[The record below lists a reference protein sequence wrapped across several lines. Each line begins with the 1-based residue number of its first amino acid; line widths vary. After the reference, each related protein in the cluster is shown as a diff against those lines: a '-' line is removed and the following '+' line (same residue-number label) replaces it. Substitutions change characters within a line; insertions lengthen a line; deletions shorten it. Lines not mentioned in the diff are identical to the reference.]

1 MEAYELYGP
10 ALVRKAERLLCNHD
24 DALDLVQSLFADL
37 WNQGEREP
45 ALGYL
50 YRCVT
55 NRCLN
60 ALRDRRNRERLLALQ
75 EPALRGPARIRCDD
89 RALGLD
95 LLVKLLAALDTT
107 SQEILVSRYVDELD
121 QAEIAD
127 LVGLSRKSVG
137 KRLDKIHHLVRAL
150 AGEASEPVAVSGG
163 AP

>member
-1 MEAYELYGP
+1 MQAYERYGP

-45 ALGYL
+45 AL
-50 YRCVT
+50 
-55 NRCLN
+55 
-60 ALRDRRNRERLLALQ
+60 
-75 EPALRGPARIRCDD
+75 RGPARIRCDD
-89 RALGLD
+89 RVLGLD
-95 LLVKLLAALDTT
+95 LLVKLLAALDAT

-121 QAEIAD
+121 QAEIAA

-137 KRLDKIHHLVRAL
+137 KRLDKIHQLVRAL
-150 AGEASEPVAVSGG
+150 AGEASEPRAVSGG